1 MAEKF
6 HVTNMKAKVVEPPKE
21 GGRQGAVD
29 AWNTARNAPAP
40 PPLPDQ
46 TLINNFRSD
55 RYSTF
60 NAKKRKALADAG
72 LSEDY
77 GTFSSGEP
85 YQPPMAPGE
94 IVSDMGSSI
103 APTAAAIG
111 EGTAGVL
118 GDLADGRYALAHYLN
133 KQMSGGVSE
142 NRNADDFLKL
152 MEKYD
157 PLSYVPNT
165 EDVSGAMDPLYEVL
179 GIKDD
184 MRYQPKSPWGQGLY
198 TAGQFVDPYAAG
210 QGAVRGGTKL
220 LKGIK

>member
-94 IVSDMGSSI
+94 IVSDMGS
-103 APTAAAIG
+103 
-111 EGTAGVL
+111 L
-118 GDLADGRYALAHYLN
+118 GGSETGMAVKKSMTGHGGRYQWLSTLAPRP
-133 KQMSGGVSE
+133 S
-142 NRNADDFLKL
+142 
-152 MEKYD
+152 
-157 PLSYVPNT
+157 PLAPAS
-165 EDVSGAMDPLYEVL
+165 
-179 GIKDD
+179 
-184 MRYQPKSPWGQGLY
+184 
-198 TAGQFVDPYAAG
+198 
-210 QGAVRGGTKL
+210 
-220 LKGIK
+220 